1 MFYSHFTC
9 GFSGCHTFG
18 LFKTANLLNS
28 KHMKNNLWKIVGA
41 LTVFFSL
48 PPSVA
53 LPRETM
59 DGFYWNPVL
68 LNGRSVSPAQLAAAS
83 AGKLSLV
90 KFSPK
95 SNSVTKVPFT
105 IYLRRGGMI
114 VNASAYEHNN
124 AVLEG
129 DIYEILKPAK
139 AGDQLII
146 DPVDQDGQIGRRV
159 ITVQSSQLTPQFKW
173 FGFYKKGDGC

>member
-1 MFYSHFTC
+1 LVHSKI
-9 GFSGCHTFG
+9 SQ
-18 LFKTANLLNS
+18 LL
-28 KHMKNNLWKIVGA
+28 KFEIMKNSLWKIVA
-41 LTVFFSL
+41 LMTVLFSL

-68 LNGRSVSPAQLAAAS
+68 LNGRSVSPAELAAARS
-83 AGKLSLV
+83 GKLSLV
-90 KFSPK
+90 RFNVESSK
-95 SNSVTKVPFT
+95 VTKVPFV
-105 IYLRRGGMI
+105 IYLKRGGMI
-114 VNASAYEHNN
+114 INSNAYAHNK

-146 DPVDQDGQIGRRV
+146 DPVEKDNEIGRRI
-159 ITVQSSQLTPQFKW
+159 ITVQSSQLTPQFRW